1 MAIASSRVPF
11 PVLPSLIPRFTPHS
25 NGPLPILIM
34 TQKVDQVS
42 RRTLLGAVGTM
53 ATLSSASA
61 CAATPR
67 VAPSGKAGVLHA
79 ADFGIVGTGEHDE
92 TAAVQRFFDH
102 CAATGAGIADFGA
115 MRVRISG
122 PLKVHSVGIVFA
134 SIASKTGA
142 PGFYPV
148 GTGYTALTV
157 TGSVMDFAVG
167 IYGPVDGPA
176 RAGDNRARINGIQFG
191 APDSSIELSLSF
203 VRHVRIFN
211 LAGFG
216 VRYAACWDTTFVN
229 TSVETCGTAE
239 QPAFEVVAAL
249 PQTCNESVWVRV
261 QVELAVGRAIHVSP
275 LTLSCVFTK
284 IHSER
289 ATAIKGQPTWQFGGS
304 CEYGSVRLQ
313 ADNPADA
320 TVHFI
325 GDQGRCTNLRS
336 EGPPVIVDATGGT
349 YRFDNPGAAVMRSSP
364 DQNGRIVVTGG
375 GIGQLEAGGNWL
387 LIGTRIETLQAGFM
401 PDRQRIVAQH
411 CTISRIEPQPGQIS
425 ANLDLYDCDI
435 NALRCASGRDHL
447 RRVTLHDGTRAGTPA
462 GGVAITESL
471 LEVGAGATVVGNLRL
486 AGGALRVHGTIEG
499 DLYIVGACNAIAG
512 SDAQVT
518 GQVSGWSAPVAG
530 PLLGALSDGT
540 RSKNLA
546 PTATS
551 AGWIKADGAW
561 IAQGN

>member
-1 MAIASSRVPF
+1 
-11 PVLPSLIPRFTPHS
+11 
-25 NGPLPILIM
+25 M
-34 TQKVDQVS
+34 TQNVDQVS
-42 RRTLLGAVGTM
+42 RRALLGTVGSM
-53 ATLSSASA
+53 AALTSASA
-61 CAATPR
+61 CAT
-67 VAPSGKAGVLHA
+67 APGMASGGQAGILHA
-79 ADFGIVGTGEHDE
+79 ADFGIVGAGDRDE
-92 TAAVQRFFDH
+92 TAAVQHFLDH
-102 CAATGAGIADFGA
+102 CATTGAGIADFGA

-134 SIASKTGA
+134 SIASKPGA
-142 PGFYPV
+142 PGFYPI

-157 TGSVMDFAVG
+157 TGAVIDFAVG
-167 IYGPVDGPA
+167 IYGPIDGPV
-176 RAGDNRARINGIQFG
+176 RNGDNRARINGIQFG
-191 APDSSIELSLSF
+191 APDSSVELSLSF
-203 VRHVRIFN
+203 VRHVRVCN

-216 VRYAACWDTTFVN
+216 VRYAACWDTTFVD
-229 TSVETCGTAE
+229 TSIETCGTAE
-239 QPAFEVVAAL
+239 QPAFDVVAAL

-261 QVELAVGRAIHVSP
+261 QVELAIGRAMHVSP

-336 EGPPVIVDATGGT
+336 EGPPVLVDATGGT
-349 YRFDNPGAAVMRSSP
+349 YRFDNPGAAIMRSSP

-387 LIGTRIETLQAGFM
+387 LIGTRIEKLQAGFM
-401 PDRQRIVAQH
+401 PDQQRIVAQH
-411 CTISRIEPQPGQIS
+411 CTIGLIEPQLGQTT

-435 NALRCASGRDHL
+435 GTLRLASGRDHL
-447 RRVTLHDGTRAGTPA
+447 RQVRLHDGTRAGAPA
-462 GGVAITESL
+462 GGMPVAASM
-471 LEVGAGATVVGNLRL
+471 LEVGAGATVVGPLRL
-486 AGGALRVHGTIEG
+486 AGGALRLYGTIEG
-499 DLYIVGACNAIAG
+499 DLRVEGPCHGVAG
-512 SDAQVT
+512 GDAQVT

-530 PLLGALSDGT
+530 PLLGALPNGA

-551 AGWIKADGAW
+551 TGWVKADGAW
-561 IAQGN
+561 VAQRN